1 MKRGTKW
8 KQTQGKKNYV
18 VKNLSNMELKKAEAV
33 SSTKTE
39 RASLKKAEQLSFQN
53 KPWLLMLIRVKKT
66 LDKE

>member
-8 KQTQGKKNYV
+8 KQTQRKKNYI
-18 VKNLSNMELKKAEAV
+18 VKNLSNMELKKAEQV
-33 SSTKTE
+33 
-39 RASLKKAEQLSFQN
+39 SFQN